1 MITADSARAIS
12 CATASGSTDVK
23 AYAHAGMYYIVI
35 VYVRD
40 EHGALT
46 KERAPSWH
54 FRKWAYPT
62 QRALTYVS
70 SNTGDKYGTTS
81 GTTLNG
87 STPIYLPMRDHSDG
101 TRDFSCFEENSTT
114 PSWPK
119 HLGMNATIGYMTV
132 FPARLLAPLCGAIGS
147 AGEIV
152 MNQQPL
158 ITIVN
163 YREKH
168 ALQLV
173 SQLCVNIGALCTV
186 ASLSPLFCSPP
197 FTADPLYP

>member
-87 STPIYLPMRDHSDG
+87 STPIYLPMRDQSDG

-119 HLGMNATIGYMTV
+119 HLGMTRNYRLHDGFPCATLSATLWGYRKRGRNRHEPIT
-132 FPARLLAPLCGAIGS
+132 PL
-147 AGEIV
+147 
-152 MNQQPL
+152 
-158 ITIVN
+158 TIIN

-168 ALQLV
+168 A
-173 SQLCVNIGALCTV
+173 
-186 ASLSPLFCSPP
+186 
-197 FTADPLYP
+197 

>member
-1 MITADSARAIS
+1 MIIADSARAIS

-62 QRALTYVS
+62 QRALTYAS
-70 SNTGDKYGTTS
+70 SNTGDEHGTTF
-81 GTTLNG
+81 GTALNG
-87 STPIYLPMRDHSDG
+87 STPTCLPMRNHSDG
-101 TRDFSCFEENSTT
+101 TRDFPCYEGNSTT

-119 HLGMNATIGYMTV
+119 HSGMTHTHRLHGGFSCATLSSTLWGHRKRGRNRHESTT
-132 FPARLLAPLCGAIGS
+132 PSHNR
-147 AGEIV
+147 
-152 MNQQPL
+152 
-158 ITIVN
+158 
-163 YREKH
+163 
-168 ALQLV
+168 QL
-173 SQLCVNIGALCTV
+173 
-186 ASLSPLFCSPP
+186 
-197 FTADPLYP
+197 